1 MGHRKRDYQAEY
13 ARRIERGLAKGL
25 TRSQARGHPGK
36 GKAYASGRAAPGYD
50 RRLEAGLKAIRAGST
65 LRDAAKAA
73 DVAPERLRGYLAR
86 SGVAEKK
93 GGRWRIGEDRR
104 PREVPLFSR
113 GQDMSVVVPGYREA
127 ELAGRYMA
135 AVSRFLDTNDP
146 ASLAPFAGSG
156 VRDVRGRHH
165 PFETDPG
172 TLYRLTAA
180 GPEPYEQLYKIV
192 VR

>member
-1 MGHRKRDYQAEY
+1 MAKRQRDYQAEY

-36 GKAYASGRAAPGYD
+36 GKAYASGRTAPGYD
-50 RRLEAGLKAIRAGST
+50 RRLEAGLKAIRGGST
-65 LRDAAKAA
+65 LREAAKAA
-73 DVAPERLRGYLAR
+73 DVAPERLRGYLVR
-86 SGVAEKK
+86 SGVAEKQ
-93 GGRWRIGEDRR
+93 GGRWRIGEDHR
-104 PREVPLFSR
+104 PREVPIYSQER
-113 GQDMSVVVPGYREA
+113 AVSAVVPGYREA
-127 ELAGRYMA
+127 EQAGRYMA

-146 ASLAPFAGSG
+146 VHLAPFAGSG
-156 VRDVRGRHH
+156 VRDVRDRHH

-172 TLYRLTAA
+172 VLYRLTAA

>member
-1 MGHRKRDYQAEY
+1 MANRKRDYRAEY

-50 RRLEAGLKAIRAGST
+50 RRLEAGLKAIRGGST
-65 LRDAAKAA
+65 LRDAAKTA
-73 DVAPERLRGYLAR
+73 DVAPERLRGYLVR
-86 SGVAEKK
+86 SDVAEKR

-104 PREVPLFSR
+104 PREVPLFSQER
-113 GQDMSVVVPGYREA
+113 AVSAVVPGYQEA
-127 ELAGRYMA
+127 EHAGRYMA
-135 AVSRFLDTNDP
+135 AVSRFLETNDP
-146 ASLAPFAGSG
+146 VHLVPFAGGG
-156 VRDVRGRHH
+156 VRDVRGRHYL
-165 PFETDPG
+165 FETDPG
-172 TLYRLTAA
+172 VLYRLTAA